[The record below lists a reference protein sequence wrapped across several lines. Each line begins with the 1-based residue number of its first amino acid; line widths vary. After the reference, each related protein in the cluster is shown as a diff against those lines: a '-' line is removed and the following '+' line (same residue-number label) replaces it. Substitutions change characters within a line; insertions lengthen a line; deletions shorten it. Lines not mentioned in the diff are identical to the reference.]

1 MIDRH
6 DIQRAE
12 GRVRLA
18 TERLM
23 VKYPFHA
30 AMLGRMRLTPDTKID
45 TMAVMMSGEAVL
57 LLHNPT
63 FVLGLPIAQLGG
75 VLLHEVHHVLFRH
88 LVMDPKM
95 FPDRAAL
102 IIAQEVTVNEW
113 VHEPLP
119 GSPVLLKDYP
129 ELPARESTQQR
140 YDRLKGKILP
150 TLVVRTLDDHDV
162 WKGGGQAQE
171 EALAQLIEDAATE
184 AGGMPQELRHALQEL
199 GIGSVAGNDAEAV
212 ASGKGHIDWRQQ
224 LGRYVGQ
231 VLEMRPVFNRPP
243 RRFPDLVGIL
253 PGRRRQ
259 VATPKVMAV
268 IDTSG
273 SITPELLSQIDG
285 ELSRLARHFEVLVVE
300 CDCAIQRC
308 YPYTRLTE
316 VCGRGGT
323 DLRPPLERTFLR
335 HHTPDLVIYFSDGY
349 GPAPE
354 HKPPVPVIWC
364 LTPDG
369 KEPAGWGKKINMGLP
384 RGRRR

>member
-23 VKYPFHA
+23 AKYPFHA

-45 TMAVMMSGEAVL
+45 TMAVMMSGEEVL
-57 LLHNPT
+57 LLHNPA
-63 FVLGLPIAQLGG
+63 FVLGLPIAELGG

-88 LVMDPKM
+88 LVMDPKL

-113 VHEPLP
+113 VREPLP

-129 ELPARESTQQR
+129 GLPARESTQQR
-140 YDRLKGKILP
+140 YDRLKGKLP
-150 TLVVRTLDDHDV
+150 PAQTVRTIDDHDV

-184 AGGMPQELRHALQEL
+184 AGGMPQELCDALHAL
-199 GIGSVAGNDAEAV
+199 GIGSAAGDDMEAV
-212 ASGKGHIDWRQQ
+212 QKGKGRIDWRQQ

-231 VLEMRPVFNRPP
+231 VLQTWPVFNRPP
-243 RRFPDLVGIL
+243 RRFPGLVGIL

-259 VATPKVMAV
+259 AAKPKVMAV

-273 SITPELLSQIDG
+273 SITPELLTQIDG

-300 CDCAIQRC
+300 CDCAIHRA
-308 YPYTRLTE
+308 YPYRRLTQ
-316 VCGRGGT
+316 VYGRGGT
-323 DLRPPLERTFLR
+323 DLRPPLQKSFLQ
-335 HHTPDLVIYFSDGY
+335 HHQPDLVVYFTDGY

-354 HKPPVPVIWC
+354 RKPLVPVVWC

-369 KEPAGWGKKINMGLP
+369 KEPARWGKKINMGLP
-384 RGRRR
+384 RGRKR

>member
-12 GRVRLA
+12 GRIRLA
-18 TERLM
+18 TDRLM
-23 VKYPFHA
+23 AKYPFHA
-30 AMLGRMRLTPDTKID
+30 AVLGRMHPTPDTKID

-57 LLHNPT
+57 LLHNPI
-63 FVLGLPIAQLGG
+63 FVLGLPITQLGG

-88 LVMDPKM
+88 LVMDPKL
-95 FPDRAAL
+95 FPVRAAL
-102 IIAQEVTVNEW
+102 IIAQELTVNEW

-129 ELPARESTQQR
+129 ELPARESTQKR

-150 TLVVRTLDDHDV
+150 TQVVRTIDDHDV
-162 WKGGGQAQE
+162 WQGGGQAQE

-184 AGGMPQELRHALQEL
+184 AGGMPQELRDALHGL
-199 GIGSVAGNDAEAV
+199 GIGSVAGDDAEAIER
-212 ASGKGHIDWRQQ
+212 GKGHIDWRQQ

-231 VLEMRPVFNRPP
+231 VLETRPVFNRPP

-273 SITPELLSQIDG
+273 SITPQLLTQIDG
-285 ELSRLARHFEVLVVE
+285 ELSMLATHFEVLVVE
-300 CDCAIQRC
+300 CDCAIQRS
-308 YPYTRLTE
+308 YTYRRLTD
-316 VCGRGGT
+316 VYGRGGT
-323 DLRPPLERTFLR
+323 DLRPPLEKAFLR
-335 HHTPDLVIYFSDGY
+335 HHKPDLAIYFTDGY

-354 HKPPVPVIWC
+354 HKPPVPVVWC

-369 KEPAGWGKKINMGLP
+369 KEPARWGKKIYMGLP
-384 RGRRR
+384 GNRKR